1 MTLLL
6 ALLLSLQA
14 PPAQEP
20 PPAKEERNGLLQDWD
35 LSAQVYAYR
44 VREDRDYLQ
53 PTIAA
58 DRAGLH
64 LEARYNYEDRDTGS
78 AWIGYNWSG
87 GGDDDGV
94 KLEVTPMAG
103 LVFGNTF
110 GVAPGV
116 KATLSFWKIELYTEY
131 EYVIDLSDRDDNF
144 SYYWSEAVIYPWD
157 WLAVGGVFQHTRI
170 YETDWHVQRGFLAR
184 VFIKKLEVTLCYFNP
199 TEDPVYVLGLGI
211 SF

>member
-1 MTLLL
+1 MSLLL
-6 ALLLSLQA
+6 ALLLALQD
-14 PPAQEP
+14 PPKVEVTTP
-20 PPAKEERNGLLQDWD
+20 KEEKKGLLQDWD

-78 AWIGYNWSG
+78 AWIGYNWDS
-87 GGDDDGV
+87 GDDKDV

-103 LVFGNTF
+103 FVFGNTL

-116 KATLSFWKIELYTEY
+116 KATLSFWKMELYTEY
-131 EYVIDLSDRDDNF
+131 EYVIDFSDRDDNF
-144 SYYWSEAVIYPWD
+144 SYYWSEALFYPLE

-170 YETDWHVQRGFLAR
+170 YQTDWHVQRGFIGR

-199 TEDPVYVLGLGI
+199 TEDPVWVLGLGI